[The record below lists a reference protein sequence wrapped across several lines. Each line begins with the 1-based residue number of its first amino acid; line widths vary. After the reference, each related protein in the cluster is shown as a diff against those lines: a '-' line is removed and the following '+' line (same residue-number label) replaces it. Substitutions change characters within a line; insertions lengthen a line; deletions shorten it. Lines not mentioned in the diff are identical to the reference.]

1 MYIQY
6 SSFDVLVR
14 SAALFIVHAVSSHV
28 DLTSLAELRVQ
39 ETVPSCPEFFVVVF
53 FSYSKGRK
61 LRIAFSPVC
70 PALDH
75 WH

>member
-53 FSYSKGRK
+53 FPIHRVGNYVSR
-61 LRIAFSPVC
+61 LVRCVQR
-70 PALDH
+70 
-75 WH
+75 